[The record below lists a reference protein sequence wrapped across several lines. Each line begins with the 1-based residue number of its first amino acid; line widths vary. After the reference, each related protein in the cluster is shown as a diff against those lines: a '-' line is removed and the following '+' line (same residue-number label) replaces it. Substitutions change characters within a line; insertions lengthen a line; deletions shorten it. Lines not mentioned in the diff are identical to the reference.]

1 MIVKQYINKGIT
13 ADRIGILVPFRAQAA
28 CIRRTL
34 RKSNDLELD
43 SLNDLVVDTIDKM
56 QGQEREI
63 IIVSLTAGDA
73 EYVADMSDFLYKPNK
88 LNVAFSRAKSKLIIV
103 GNFDEI
109 SKINKEENPHIA
121 KILNS
126 ERIAWINA

>member
-1 MIVKQYINKGIT
+1 M
-13 ADRIGILVPFRAQAA
+13 
-28 CIRRTL
+28 
-34 RKSNDLELD
+34 
-43 SLNDLVVDTIDKM
+43 
-56 QGQEREI
+56 
-63 IIVSLTAGDA
+63 SLTAGDA

-109 SKINKEENPHIA
+109 SKIDQAENPHIA